1 MNIDIE
7 IIKLIVYLV
16 LVGVVLLV
24 TGFVLPYIKATIGT
38 EKYNLIIKYISQA
51 VNSAEQI
58 FGGEGTGE
66 QKKAYVI
73 YIIQNVLNKVGYK
86 LTEDELN
93 MLIESAVKAMN
104 DAKVINEKLD
114 IKVGEENE

>member
-16 LVGVVLLV
+16 LVAVTLII
-24 TGFVLPYIKATIGT
+24 TGFVLPYIRSSIGA
-38 EKYNLIIKYISQA
+38 EKYNLIIKYIEQA

-58 FGGEGTGE
+58 FGGKGTGE

-73 YIIQNVLNKVGYK
+73 YMMQNILDKVGYK
-86 LTEDELN
+86 LTEDQLN

-114 IKVGEENE
+114 VKVGEDNE

>member
-1 MNIDIE
+1 MSIDFE

-16 LVGVVLLV
+16 MALAVLVVS
-24 TGFVLPYIKATIGT
+24 GFVLPMVKQNIGT
-38 EKYNLIIKYISQA
+38 EKYALILKYIEQA

-58 FGGEGTGE
+58 FGGEGTGQ

-73 YIIQNVLNKVGYK
+73 HIMQGILDKVGYK
-86 LTEDELN
+86 LTEEQLN

-104 DAKVINEKLD
+104 DAKAINEKLD
-114 IKVGEENE
+114 IKVE

>member
-1 MNIDIE
+1 MNIDFE
-7 IIKLIVYLV
+7 IVKLIVYLV
-16 LVGVVLLV
+16 LVVAVLVV
-24 TGFVLPYIKATIGT
+24 TGFVLPYIKTTIGV
-38 EKYNLIIKYISQA
+38 EKYNLIIKYIEQT

-73 YIIQNVLNKVGYK
+73 YMMQNILDKVGYK
-86 LTEDELN
+86 LTEDQLN

-104 DAKVINEKLD
+104 DAKVINENLD
-114 IKVGEENE
+114 IKVGEDNE

>member
-1 MNIDIE
+1 MSIDFE

-16 LVGVVLLV
+16 MALAVLVVS
-24 TGFVLPYIKATIGT
+24 GFVLPMIKQNIGT
-38 EKYNLIIKYISQA
+38 EKYALILKYVEQA

-58 FGGEGTGE
+58 FGGEGTGQ

-73 YIIQNVLNKVGYK
+73 QIMQGILDKVGYK
-86 LTEDELN
+86 LTEEQLN

-104 DAKVINEKLD
+104 DAKAINEKLD
-114 IKVGEENE
+114 IKVE